1 MSENGEIYTAGKN
14 FTLPQARLA
23 AWTNST
29 SASIGEELQMI
40 IMTDVG
46 SKECKITKKYLYFP
60 LLFFTISS
68 AIGAEK
74 SDRAKF
80 FSLAFSPIAVAQSIL
95 LFTKAV
101 TPVLSISEIKFF
113 LVPL

>member
-1 MSENGEIYTAGKN
+1 MPNIEAEIKKMHQSIQQHLSVVG
-14 FTLPQARLA
+14 
-23 AWTNST
+23 T
-29 SASIGEELQMI
+29 SIDEGLQLI
-40 IMTDVG
+40 IMSDVG

-101 TPVLSISEIKFF
+101 TPMLSISEIKYF